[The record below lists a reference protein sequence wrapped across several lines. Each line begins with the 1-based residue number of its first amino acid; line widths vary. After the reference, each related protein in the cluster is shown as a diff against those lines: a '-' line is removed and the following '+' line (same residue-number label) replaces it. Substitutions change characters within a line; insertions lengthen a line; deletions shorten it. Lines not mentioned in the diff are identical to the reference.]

1 MWLNRRM
8 SSSHYEDF
16 LQLYPAYGSSQQLD
30 GLRVSEYSILEKQG
44 HVYLDYTGAG
54 LYSRAQLFAHQELLN
69 SQVFGNPHSYNPTS
83 ICSTELVE
91 QARAYVLKF
100 FNASPE
106 EYVCIF
112 TQNASGALKIVG
124 EAYPFG
130 ADCRYLLTFDNHNS
144 VNGIR
149 EYAHSRGAS
158 VTYQPL
164 ILPDLRVDD
173 NGLLENLRQLDKGC
187 FNLFAYPAQSNFSGV
202 QHSLDW
208 ISAAQDQGWDV
219 LLDAAAFVPT
229 NRLDLG
235 QVHPDFVPLSF
246 YKMFGYPTGI
256 GALIARKETLH
267 KLSRSWF
274 AGGTTTVASV
284 RGNRFYPADAPAA
297 FEDGTLNYLNI
308 PAVEIG
314 LRHLDRISYH
324 IIHERVISLTGW
336 LLENLTTL
344 KHSNGK
350 PLVQIYGPLD
360 TQDRGGTIALN
371 FFDPQGEII
380 PKHLLEEEAGCR
392 NISIRMGFFCNP
404 GAGEI
409 ALDISGDELSSC
421 FSRPAYE
428 DRISDL
434 DFQRCIDP
442 KASGAVRVSIG
453 LVSNYSDIEAFL
465 RFANNFLE

>member
-1 MWLNRRM
+1 MP
-8 SSSHYEDF
+8 SAQFKDF
-16 LQLYPAYGSSQQLD
+16 LQQYPAYGSSQGLD
-30 GLRVSEYSILEKQG
+30 DLRTSEYKILDDQG

-54 LYSRAQLFAHQELLN
+54 LYSTSQLNVHQQLLN

-83 ICSTELVE
+83 IRSTELVE
-91 QARAYVLKF
+91 QARSYVLQF

-130 ADCRYLLTFDNHNS
+130 AGCRYLLTFDNHNS

-149 EYAHSRGAS
+149 EYAHARDAS
-158 VTYQPL
+158 VTYLPV
-164 ILPDLRVDD
+164 ILPDLRVDEV
-173 NGLLENLRQLDKGC
+173 GLMKALRQLDKGC

-208 ISAAQDQGWDV
+208 IAAAQDQGWDV
-219 LLDAAAFVPT
+219 LLDAAAFVPA
-229 NRLDLG
+229 NQLDLG
-235 QVHPDFVPLSF
+235 KVHPDFVPLSF

-256 GALIARKETLH
+256 GALIARKETLR

-284 RGNRFYPADAPAA
+284 RGNRFFPADAPAA

-314 LRHLDRISYH
+314 LRHLDRFGYDA
-324 IIHERVISLTGW
+324 IHQRVIALTGW
-336 LLENLTTL
+336 LLEKLAAL
-344 KHSNGK
+344 KHANGQ
-350 PLVQIYGPLD
+350 PLIQVYGPLD
-360 TQDRGGTIALN
+360 TYDRGGTIALN
-371 FFDPQGEII
+371 FFDAQGKII
-380 PKHLLEEEAGCR
+380 PKYLLEEEASCR

-404 GAGEI
+404 GAGEV

-421 FSRPAYE
+421 FSRPDYE
-428 DRISDL
+428 SRISDL

-453 LVSNYSDIEAFL
+453 LVSNFLDIQAFL
-465 RFANNFLE
+465 AFSETFLD

>member
-1 MWLNRRM
+1 M
-8 SSSHYEDF
+8 SSLQFEDF
-16 LQLYPAYGSSQQLD
+16 VHKYPAYGSSQQLD
-30 GLRVSEYSILEKQG
+30 DLRASEHKILDDQG

-54 LYSRAQLFAHQELLN
+54 LYSTSQLNAHQELLKN
-69 SQVFGNPHSYNPTS
+69 EVFGNPHSCNPTS
-83 ICSTELVE
+83 IRSTELVE
-91 QARAYVLKF
+91 QARFYVLEF

-130 ADCRYLLTFDNHNS
+130 AGCRYLLTFDNHNS

-149 EYAHSRGAS
+149 EYAHARGAS
-158 VTYQPL
+158 VTYLPL
-164 ILPDLRVDD
+164 ILPDLRVDE
-173 NGLLENLRQLDKGC
+173 NGLMDSLKHLDQGC

-202 QHSLDW
+202 HHSLDW
-208 ISAAQDQGWDV
+208 IASAQDQGWDV

-235 QVHPDFVPLSF
+235 KFHPDFVPLSF

-256 GALIARKETLH
+256 GALITRKQTLR

-284 RGNRFYPADAPAA
+284 RGNRFYSADAPAA
-297 FEDGTLNYLNI
+297 FEDGTVNYLNI

-314 LRHLDRISYH
+314 LRHLNRFGYDT
-324 IIHERVISLTGW
+324 IHERVTALTGW
-336 LLENLTTL
+336 LLEKLAAL
-344 KHSNGK
+344 KHTNEK
-350 PLVQIYGPLD
+350 PLVKIYGPLD
-360 TQDRGGTIALN
+360 THDRGGTIALN
-371 FFDPQGEII
+371 FFDAQGEVI
-380 PKHLLEEEAGCR
+380 PKYLLEEKASCR
-392 NISIRMGFFCNP
+392 KISIRMGFFCNP

-421 FSRPAYE
+421 FSRPDYE
-428 DRISDL
+428 SRISDL

-453 LVSNYSDIEAFL
+453 LVSDFSDIQAFL
-465 RFANNFLE
+465 AFAETFLE